1 MKKVT
6 FFAIMTAAT
15 ALLITPSLAQDSTMS
30 HSTRHMRH
38 HASHHMSHHAR
49 AHRNMNVAYRD
60 NWNGRDGNW
69 PGAVAAGVVGGAVGT
84 AAAVATAPFG
94 GPGAYHDSYAYGG
107 TGYAGGP
114 GYADSYSYD
123 GTALPYSSNYAARN
137 GFVCRPGTVDR
148 STGLIC
154 Q

>member
-1 MKKVT
+1 MKNVT
-6 FFAIMTAAT
+6 LFAIMTAAT
-15 ALLITPSLAQDSTMS
+15 ALIASPVLAQTSTKTYS
-30 HSTRHMRH
+30 AKHMRH
-38 HASHHMSHHAR
+38 HASSHMNHHANAYHHPR
-49 AHRNMNVAYRD
+49 HVAYRN

-94 GPGAYHDSYAYGG
+94 GPGAYQDSYAYGG
-107 TGYAGGP
+107 PGYGGP

-123 GTALPYSSNYAARN
+123 GTVISYSASYAARN

-148 STGLIC
+148 TTGLVC